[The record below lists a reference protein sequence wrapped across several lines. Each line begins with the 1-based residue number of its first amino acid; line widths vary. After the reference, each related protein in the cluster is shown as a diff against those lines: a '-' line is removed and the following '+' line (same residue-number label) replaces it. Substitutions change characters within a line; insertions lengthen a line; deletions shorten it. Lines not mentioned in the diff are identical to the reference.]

1 MKDIKLEKEVAFL
14 NRIWVRVASNVFP
27 NIIIVTTYEPTR
39 NGNGSAE
46 IIGTINSSSHQ
57 VNSIWKLTVKRK
69 ILFNAKIKQN
79 TMRN

>member
-1 MKDIKLEKEVAFL
+1 MNPQEMEMAVLK
-14 NRIWVRVASNVFP
+14 
-27 NIIIVTTYEPTR
+27 
-39 NGNGSAE
+39 